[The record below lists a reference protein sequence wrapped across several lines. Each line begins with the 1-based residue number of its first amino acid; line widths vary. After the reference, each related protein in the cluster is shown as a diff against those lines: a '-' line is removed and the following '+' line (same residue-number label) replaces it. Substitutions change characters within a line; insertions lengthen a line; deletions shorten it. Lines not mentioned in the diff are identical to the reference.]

1 MSRARS
7 VVAVM
12 AALLALGC
20 GGGDSMDTDGGASV
34 DARTL
39 AVDASGPPPDAATA
53 IPAGW
58 SATPY
63 LSETPTRTFA
73 SVGDGTDDGVD
84 YGAMIVTDVGTLVID
99 LTETQTP
106 ITVGSFVFLAR
117 NHFYDG
123 VAFHRVI
130 DGFMAQ
136 GGDPNTVAGDRS
148 TWGRGGPGYQFG
160 LEIDPALRFDAR
172 GVLGMAN
179 AGPSSNGSQ
188 FFITFGAQSFLDGD
202 YTVFGRLIEGD
213 GALAAIAQGE
223 PPATPT
229 RITTVQIIQR

>member
-1 MSRARS
+1 MSRAL
-7 VVAVM
+7 VVLV
-12 AALLALGC
+12 ALSLALGC
-20 GGGDSMDTDGGASV
+20 GGGDAMDTDGGARV

-39 AVDASGPPPDAATA
+39 ERDASGPPADAATA

-58 SATPY
+58 TATPY
-63 LSETPTRTFA
+63 LSETPIRSFT

-84 YGAMIVTDVGTLVID
+84 YGAMIVTDVGTMVID
-99 LTETQTP
+99 LTEAQTL

-117 NHFYDG
+117 NRFYDG

-130 DGFMAQ
+130 EGFMAQ

-160 LEIDPALRFDAR
+160 LEIDPALGFDAR

-179 AGPSSNGSQ
+179 AGPTSNGSQ
-188 FFITFGAQSFLDGD
+188 FFITFAAQSFLDGD

-213 GALAAIAQGE
+213 AALAAIVLGE